1 MPHDLLKEDF
11 LEWLRGF
18 VDGEGTFVV
27 SRGTDS
33 DFYTFIFQIWLHE
46 DDLEVLHFIKETLGF
61 GEVILNKSRNAA
73 YFRVM
78 TQADIQSIID
88 IFSRR
93 PLNTTKHF
101 NFLAFKKAFELY
113 TCAKRK
119 SDVKEEIE
127 IIISRMNA
135 IRSTREGWD
144 HKISVTPNW
153 LLGFV
158 EGEGSFVVAKRQYTL
173 IFSITQSTRE
183 EVLMEEIKILL
194 NNLPSI
200 NPSLSI
206 SDSNGYNVV
215 NFSLSKKPGQAF
227 DVKKLSIQ
235 SNDYIKYCLIPFFD
249 ALTWRTKKNRG
260 YNYWKIVLELKELGR
275 HYEEEGVKVLD
286 KILSTMNRLSSSK
299 KEAIDLDLL
308 TKDINS
314 LLSRPSNLEIR
325 EPGGRIF
332 IKSLNRYK
340 PGVSKNRRIKV
351 KLQDELG
358 IILKKFDTIKSCA
371 EYLGVDPSWA
381 KTLLVKGKPV
391 KIKNKNYFI
400 KEL

>member
-1 MPHDLLKEDF
+1 MVTPLKEDF

-18 VDGEGTFVV
+18 VDGEGTFVI
-27 SRGTDS
+27 SGGTDS
-33 DFYTFIFQIWLHE
+33 NFYTFIFQIWLHE
-46 DDLEVLHFIKETLGF
+46 DDLEILHFIKEALGF
-61 GEVILNKSRNAA
+61 GEVLLNKSRNAA
-73 YFRVM
+73 YFRVR
-78 TQADIQSIID
+78 TQADIQTIID
-88 IFSRR
+88 LFSCR
-93 PLNTTKHF
+93 PLNTTKHL
-101 NFLAFKKAFELY
+101 NFLAFKRAFELY
-113 TCAKRK
+113 TGAKRK
-119 SDVKEEIE
+119 SDVKEEIG
-127 IIISRMNA
+127 IIISRMNSLRFDYT
-135 IRSTREGWD
+135 IRD
-144 HKISVTPNW
+144 HKISITPNW

-183 EVLMEEIKILL
+183 EVLMEEIKNFL
-194 NNLPSI
+194 NNLPSL

-206 SDSNGYNVV
+206 SGPTGYDVV

-235 SNDYIKYCLIPFFD
+235 SNDYIKCCLIPFFD

-286 KILSTMNRLSSSK
+286 KILSTMNRLSTTK

-325 EPGGRIF
+325 EDGRIF
-332 IKSLNRYK
+332 IKSPPPAK
-340 PGVSKNRRIKV
+340 PEG
-351 KLQDELG
+351 G
-358 IILKKFDTIKSCA
+358 I
-371 EYLGVDPSWA
+371 
-381 KTLLVKGKPV
+381 
-391 KIKNKNYFI
+391 
-400 KEL
+400 